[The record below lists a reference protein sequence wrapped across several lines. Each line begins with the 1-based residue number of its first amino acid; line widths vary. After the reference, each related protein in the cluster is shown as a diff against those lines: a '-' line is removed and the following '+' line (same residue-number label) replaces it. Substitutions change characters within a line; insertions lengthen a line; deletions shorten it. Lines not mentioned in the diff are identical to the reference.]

1 MSFEISSVVVG
12 SGVLVV
18 SVVCDGTVASDCCTV
33 FVSISSTAL
42 VASVVLGVVTSGCCT
57 VFVSDV
63 SFVASVVGTSGGTCV
78 TVTLSVIGDD
88 TVVSGVSLAVCRF

>member
-12 SGVLVV
+12 SGMPVV
-18 SVVCDGTVASDCCTV
+18 SVVCDGTVVSNCCTV

-42 VASVVLGVVTSGCCT
+42 VVSVVRGVVSSGCCT

-63 SFVASVVGTSGGTCV
+63 SFVASVVGTSNGTCV
-78 TVTLSVIGDD
+78 TVMLSVIGDG
-88 TVVSGVSLAVCRF
+88 TVVSLAVCRF